1 MKVNV
6 TLMSCCSV
14 VVCSAKVVLLLSVS
28 EEDQKVYTCGD
39 TLLSFGFKV
48 DYTADWVN
56 SLVLTGIDADTHIV
70 LR

>member
-1 MKVNV
+1 M
-6 TLMSCCSV
+6 
-14 VVCSAKVVLLLSVS
+14 SVS

-48 DYTADWVN
+48 DYPADWFN
-56 SLVLTGIDADTHIV
+56 SLALTGIAEDTHIV

>member
-14 VVCSAKVVLLLSVS
+14 VVCSAKVVLSLSVS

-39 TLLSFGFKV
+39 TLLSFGLKV
-48 DYTADWVN
+48 DYIADWVD
-56 SLVLTGIDADTHIV
+56 SLGLTGIAADTHIV

>member
-6 TLMSCCSV
+6 TLMSCCSI
-14 VVCSAKVVLLLSVS
+14 VVCSARVVLLLSVS
-28 EEDQKVYTCGD
+28 EEDQKVYNCGD

-48 DYTADWVN
+48 DYTADRFN
-56 SLVLTGIDADTHIV
+56 SLALTGIAADIHIV

>member
-1 MKVNV
+1 
-6 TLMSCCSV
+6 MSCCSV

-39 TLLSFGFKV
+39 TLLSFWFKV

-56 SLVLTGIDADTHIV
+56 SLALTGIAADTHIV